1 MSDRTQ
7 IAIGRNM
14 ISVPRMTKRAVEVA
28 VVTGLTALASLL
40 ILGLNNVLTARSGF
54 TQGFELWLSFIRRS
68 DILGTIILT
77 AIVAVAYVQW
87 QREAAGNNKR

>member
-7 IAIGRNM
+7 IAIGRNTLT
-14 ISVPRMTKRAVEVA
+14 VPRITKRLVEVA
-28 VVTGLTALASLL
+28 AATGLTALAAFV
-40 ILGLNNVLTARSGF
+40 ILELNTVLTGQRGF

-77 AIVAVAYVQW
+77 AIVTVAYINW
-87 QREAAGNNKR
+87 QRDGGAKR